1 MFCVADTRIGA
12 DVVTSLQIILSLIFA
27 LSLALGQILF
37 KMSANHWQSAQSKDG
52 GLLSILS
59 PWLIAAM
66 VSYGATAFLWIYIL
80 RTTPLAKAYVFSIA
94 GSAIVPVI
102 AYFLFKE
109 PLTAR
114 YWAGFAL
121 VLVGIYLCASQ

>member
-1 MFCVADTRIGA
+1 M
-12 DVVTSLQIILSLIFA
+12 TSLQIALSMVFA

-37 KMSANHWQSAQSKDG
+37 KMSANHWQGAQTKDS

-66 VSYGATAFLWIYIL
+66 ISYSATAFLWIYIL
-80 RTTPLAKAYVFSIA
+80 RTTPLAKAYVFSIG

-102 AYFLFKE
+102 AFFIFKE
-109 PLTAR
+109 PLTAK